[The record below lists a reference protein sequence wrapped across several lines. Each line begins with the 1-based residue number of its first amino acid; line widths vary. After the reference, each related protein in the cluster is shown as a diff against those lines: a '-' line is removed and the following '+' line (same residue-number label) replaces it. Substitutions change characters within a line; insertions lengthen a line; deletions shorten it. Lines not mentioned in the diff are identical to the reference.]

1 MKKKSVPGFGLVFV
15 LLSQVVFAQGLGEYG
30 KLLGG
35 VRQKNTNVVPKGG
48 APKTEAGGN
57 SKSRAPSVENVGVS
71 PMPAALT
78 VESTEAALYARSEE
92 WADKLTQLSR
102 GEKLVPMV
110 QATSANALWYMVKT
124 ETGAVGW
131 VKASDVAADYG
142 RQ

>member
-1 MKKKSVPGFGLVFV
+1 MKTRSVPGFSSIFI

-35 VRQKNTNVVPKGG
+35 VGQKNTNVVPKGG

-92 WADKLTQLSR
+92 WADKLLPLSR
-102 GEKLVPMV
+102 GEKLVPMA

-124 ETGAVGW
+124 GTGVVGW
-131 VKASDVAADYG
+131 IKAADVVADYG
-142 RQ
+142 HR

>member
-1 MKKKSVPGFGLVFV
+1 MKTRSVPGFSLIFI

-35 VRQKNTNVVPKGG
+35 VGQKNSSVAPRGG
-48 APKTEAGGN
+48 TPKTEAGGKA
-57 SKSRAPSVENVGVS
+57 KSRAPDVGDVAVS
-71 PMPAALT
+71 AMPAALT

-124 ETGAVGW
+124 ETGAIGW
-131 VKASDVAADYG
+131 IKASDVAADYG
-142 RQ
+142 RK